1 MRLLRFP
8 EEMRV
13 HDEHIVPRHLY
24 EHAGVFSA
32 MAGGRRV
39 VIIATVLNGWE
50 HVSVSLQ
57 DRCPSWEIMS
67 AVKARFWPPEAR
79 VVQYHPP
86 AAEHVN
92 AHPYCLHLWRP
103 LDVEIPAPPAWM
115 VL

>member
-1 MRLLRFP
+1 MRMLTFP
-8 EEMRV
+8 EDWRV
-13 HDEHIVPRHLY
+13 HDERIVPRDMY
-24 EHAGVFSA
+24 EYAGVFSA
-32 MAGGRRV
+32 LAGGRNV
-39 VIIATVLNGWE
+39 VIIATVQHGWE

-67 AVKARFWPPEAR
+67 AVKAKFWPPEAR

-86 AAEHVN
+86 ASEHVN

-103 LDVEIPAPPAWM
+103 LDAEIPAPPAWM